1 MGTKEIYD
9 LLKRYREHQCTPE
22 EEEQVMRWYDQFNDD
37 VENLPEIPEGKL
49 AQLWYFIHRRISNI
63 TQKRRVLVFSRYAAV
78 MTLSTAVFKPSAF
91 LPPAVAK

>member
-49 AQLWYFIHRRISNI
+49 AQF
-63 TQKRRVLVFSRYAAV
+63 VVFHSSKDKQYHPKASCTCIFSICRGDCHIIYRGGGCI
-78 MTLSTAVFKPSAF
+78 LF
-91 LPPAVAK
+91 